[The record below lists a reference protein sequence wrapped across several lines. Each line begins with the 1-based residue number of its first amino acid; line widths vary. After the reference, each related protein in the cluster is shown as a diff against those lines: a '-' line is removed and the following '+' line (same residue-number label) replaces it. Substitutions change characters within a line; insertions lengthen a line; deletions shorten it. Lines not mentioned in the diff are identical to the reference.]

1 MRTVPPSTTYRAALG
16 LALFASLSLTWLSL
30 GVGIIGADGERT
42 NLLYG
47 GVLLVGLAGAFIVR
61 LRAAGMARTLVA
73 MAFTQAAIAVLA
85 VLAGWGL
92 PWSPPVELLTLNA
105 GFVALFLAAAWLFQ
119 RGAHGRLEPTS
130 SDAMPRTGEGAE
142 RSARR

>member
-1 MRTVPPSTTYRAALG
+1 
-16 LALFASLSLTWLSL
+16 
-30 GVGIIGADGERT
+30 
-42 NLLYG
+42 
-47 GVLLVGLAGAFIVR
+47 
-61 LRAAGMARTLVA
+61 
-73 MAFTQAAIAVLA
+73 

>member
-1 MRTVPPSTTYRAALG
+1 MRTASPSTSYRAALG
-16 LALFASLSLTWLSL
+16 LAVLASFSLVWLGL
-30 GVGIIGADGERT
+30 GVGIIGGDGDRA

-73 MAFTQAAIAVLA
+73 MAFTQAAIAVTA

-92 PWSPPVELLTLNA
+92 PWSPPAELLVLNA
-105 GFVALFLAAAWLFQ
+105 GFIALFLGSAWLFQ
-119 RGAHGRLEPTS
+119 RGAR
-130 SDAMPRTGEGAE
+130 A
-142 RSARR
+142 